1 MRKRKLGTSDLEISE
16 VGLGCMSLGTE
27 KTKHCPFWMKRS
39 SLASTI
45 WTQRICMTG
54 DATKK
59 SSVMRSK
66 TDAKILFWQQKRETV
81 GMTGARA
88 GIGTLQKL
96 T

>member
-1 MRKRKLGTSDLEISE
+1 MKKRKLGTSDLEISE

-27 KTKHCPFWMKRS
+27 KTKPCPSLMKRS

-45 WTQRICMTG
+45 WTQRICMTA

-59 SSVMRSK
+59 SSVMRSE
-66 TDAKILFWQQKRETV
+66 TDAKILFWQRKRETA
-81 GMTGARA
+81 GMTKAKA